1 MNIVTT
7 FNNNQMTNKYWVAG
21 KVITNVKAGAT
32 DVYLVCQDRMSFIE
46 LKEAIDS
53 LARLDSGYRAAVVAH
68 NTQLHYCEEESM
80 ESLAYTELPAQS
92 ILATFKVFTHSLLKQ
107 IAILNNLN
115 KPAFIATV
123 NAMAKQIP
131 DSVKVE
137 FN

>member
-21 KVITNVKAGAT
+21 KVIANIKAGVT
-32 DVYLVCQDRMSFIE
+32 DVYLVCQDQLSFKE
-46 LKEAIDS
+46 VKEAIDS
-53 LARLDSGYRAAVVAH
+53 LARLDSDYREAVALNNAQV
-68 NTQLHYCEEESM
+68 HYCEEESLM
-80 ESLAYTELPAQS
+80 SLAYTDLPPKS
-92 ILATFKVFTHSLLKQ
+92 ILATFKVFTHSLIKQ
-107 IAILNNLN
+107 IAILDSIG

-123 NAMAKQIP
+123 NAMATKIP